1 MLDHPGRRGDEMA
14 INPRQVEAFR
24 AVMLTGQITS
34 AAELLGVSQPAVSR
48 LMRDFE
54 STIQLPLFERRGN
67 RIRPLAAAFALLTEV
82 ERSFVGLAHIAD
94 HAAAIRSGRVGELR
108 IAALPAMA
116 MGVLPRFAA
125 SFMRARPE
133 ARLTVS
139 GMPSHLV
146 IEAVAA
152 GQADIGYAIGPLER
166 LDIVSERISASAVAV
181 LPARHRLAGLR
192 ELDAGML
199 AGEPMIGVGAGT
211 LFRSRIDAVFGDA
224 YRNIVAETPL
234 TQIACVMVCEGAGIA
249 IVDPYSAHEYRDRGL
264 VIRPFR
270 PAIDLSFMQL
280 SHDPA
285 VGSPLAR
292 SFIDGFACY
301 RQTVD
306 PTGDLRE
313 PKP

>member
-1 MLDHPGRRGDEMA
+1 MT

-34 AAELLGVSQPAVSR
+34 AAELLGITQPAVSR
-48 LMRDFE
+48 LVRDFE
-54 STIQLPLFERRGN
+54 SAVQLALFERRGN
-67 RIRPLAAAFALLTEV
+67 RVRPLAAAFTLLSEV
-82 ERSFVGLAHIAD
+82 ERAFVGLAQIAD
-94 HAAAIRSGRVGELR
+94 HAAAIRSGMVGELR

-125 SFMRARPE
+125 AFLRARPQ

-139 GMPSHLV
+139 GVPSHLV

-166 LDIVSERISASAVAV
+166 LGIKSERISASAVAV
-181 LPARHRLAGLR
+181 LPARHRLAALP
-192 ELDAGML
+192 ELDAEAL
-199 AGEPMIGVGAGT
+199 AGEPMVGVGAGT
-211 LFRSRIDAVFGDA
+211 LFRSRIDAAFGDA

-264 VIRPFR
+264 VIRPFK
-270 PAIDLSFMQL
+270 PMIDLSFMQL
-280 SHDPA
+280 SHGPA
-285 VGSPLAR
+285 AGSPLAR
-292 SFIDGFACY
+292 SFIDSFARY
-301 RQTVD
+301 RRTID
-306 PTGDLRE
+306 PATNPRE
-313 PKP
+313 WPI